1 MPPSPP
7 SRSSGHKR
15 PQASESTASKRLR
28 AKGFVP
34 GEEERS
40 VKEDTHHLK
49 KIDIPDDAS
58 QIKVRVSLTIL
69 IYPEL

>member
-7 SRSSGHKR
+7 SKSSRGKR
-15 PQASESTASKRLR
+15 PQASESTSTSKHLR
-28 AKGFVP
+28 AKGFVS
-34 GEEERS
+34 GEGERS

-58 QIKVRVSLTIL
+58 QLKVCVSLTIL
-69 IYPEL
+69 ILS